1 MNRLILAI
9 CLIIPSSVSLSADN
23 WPQFRGPGSLG
34 TAENQQLPLHWSAS
48 ENIAWRT
55 TVAGRGWSSP
65 VVWGDRVFL
74 TSVVNDADTEAA
86 KPGLYFGGER
96 PEPPESK
103 HLWKVICFDL
113 KSGQQLWEQTAHEG
127 TPQTGRHIK
136 NSYASETPATDG
148 ERIYAYFGNQGV
160 YCYTLDGKPVWGKAL
175 PSHKTRNEW
184 GTAASPIVYDGRL
197 FLVNDN
203 DDESYIVALDAK
215 TGDELWRQPRD
226 EKTNWATPF
235 IWKTPDRVELV
246 TAGTNKVRSYDLD
259 GKLLWELGGMSSIA
273 IPTPFAHDG
282 LLYLAS
288 GYIMDKQKP
297 VFAIKPGA
305 TGDITPKEGETSGE
319 YIAWFQ
325 QAAGP
330 YNPSPVLYKD
340 KLYVLLDRGM
350 LACYDA
356 KTGEVEYE
364 KQRIPGGRAFTASP
378 WAYRDKIFCLNEFGT
393 TFVIQAGPKFELLYT
408 NELGEDV
415 MCMASPAIV
424 GDRLLIRTDKELL
437 CIAESS
443 ASNDQAASP

>member
-1 MNRLILAI
+1 
-9 CLIIPSSVSLSADN
+9 
-23 WPQFRGPGSLG
+23 
-34 TAENQQLPLHWSAS
+34 
-48 ENIAWRT
+48 
-55 TVAGRGWSSP
+55 
-65 VVWGDRVFL
+65 
-74 TSVVNDADTEAA
+74 
-86 KPGLYFGGER
+86 
-96 PEPPESK
+96 
-103 HLWKVICFDL
+103 
-113 KSGQQLWEQTAHEG
+113 
-127 TPQTGRHIK
+127 
-136 NSYASETPATDG
+136 
-148 ERIYAYFGNQGV
+148 
-160 YCYTLDGKPVWGKAL
+160 
-175 PSHKTRNEW
+175 
-184 GTAASPIVYDGRL
+184 
-197 FLVNDN
+197 
-203 DDESYIVALDAK
+203 
-215 TGDELWRQPRD
+215 
-226 EKTNWATPF
+226 
-235 IWKTPDRVELV
+235 
-246 TAGTNKVRSYDLD
+246 VRSYDLD

-356 KTGEVEYE
+356 KTGEAVYE

-393 TFVIQAGPKFELLYT
+393 TFVIQAGPNFELLYT

-443 ASNDQAASP
+443 APNDQAASP